1 METKMMSIS
10 KVSIVKAL
18 SIITTVAVLA
28 LGIISKISISASAQD
43 SNTTYISI
51 VSGAFR
57 LTNTAYQ
64 PNPINIKLGDSVI
77 WTNDD
82 SSTHTVTVRDQPAT
96 NNRSDDNSDLV
107 IVEKIR
113 NELVSNI
120 VINIRNVLSN
130 LGVIGE
136 TRESTDISS
145 SDETPASSIEF
156 DSGIMQPGQTFKHAF
171 YEAET
176 FEYYCTVHPAMTG
189 KIVVS

>member
-1 METKMMSIS
+1 MSLS

-18 SIITTVAVLA
+18 SIITMVAVLA
-28 LGIISKISISASAQD
+28 FLGIISNISISASAQD

-77 WTNDD
+77 WANDD

-96 NNRSDDNSDLV
+96 NNRSDDNSDLE
-107 IVEKIR
+107 IVGKIR

-120 VINIRNVLSN
+120 AINIRNALSN

-145 SDETPASSIEF
+145 SDQTPASSIEF
-156 DSGIMQPGQTFKHAF
+156 DSGIMQPGQTFKHTF

-176 FEYYCTVHPAMTG
+176 FEYYCTVHPAMIG